1 MGLGGW
7 EGTLDWFKPLRLR
20 AYPRRR
26 ARGEGEGG
34 KLPTTALW
42 FFPGRTSAT
51 YLVMV
56 ALCNC
61 SLSHWSTILFCN
73 TDDIHGIWIHSW
85 SILSIPVIF
94 FFPFTPPQPPI
105 PMVVSRNSSLL
116 KTMPLPK
123 SSRIPHPP
131 HHSPS

>member
-1 MGLGGW
+1 M
-7 EGTLDWFKPLRLR
+7 LDWSKPLRLR
-20 AYPRRR
+20 AYPGQV
-26 ARGEGEGG
+26 ARGEGE

-85 SILSIPVIF
+85 SIHSIPVIF
-94 FFPFTPPQPPI
+94 FPFYPTSATYSHGRISELIIIENYATSKIFRDPTSYPPLSI
-105 PMVVSRNSSLL
+105 LDH
-116 KTMPLPK
+116 TF
-123 SSRIPHPP
+123 
-131 HHSPS
+131 